1 MDPTCLPILVRFDGK
16 VYVQPDESDI
26 LAAHGAK
33 TTTDARRCDVAIVGA
48 GPAGLTA
55 AVYAASEGLDTLV
68 LEADLPGGQAGTSSK
83 IRNYP
88 GFTHGVSGGD
98 FAYRACEQAWL
109 FGADLVFAQPA
120 ALVTSN
126 GAEHQVRAADGTSVV
141 ARAVVLA
148 TGVAWR
154 RLEVPEPGAAGRR
167 RGVLRRGRERGARNA
182 RLRRVRGR
190 CRELRRAGG
199 GAPGQVRRSG
209 HDGHPRRV
217 AELEHVELPHRRDR
231 QHPRHR
237 RAGPLRSRGRC
248 R

>member
-1 MDPTCLPILVRFDGK
+1 
-16 VYVQPDESDI
+16 VYVQPTESDI
-26 LAAHGAK
+26 LAAHHGGK
-33 TTTDARRCDVAIVGA
+33 TTTDARRCDLAIIRA

-68 LEADLPGGQAGTSSK
+68 LEANLPGGQAGTSSN

-120 ALVTSN
+120 ALITSN
-126 GAEHQVRAADGTSVV
+126 GGEHQVRTADGTSVV

-154 RLEVPEPGAAGRR
+154 RLDVPSLQWLVGAGVFYGAAGSEARAM
-167 RGVLRRGRERGARNA
+167 RGCDVYVVGAGNSAGQAAVHLAKYGARVTIVVRGDLLSSSMSSYLIHEIA
-182 RLRRVRGR
+182 STPHRRSTLLRGRGR
-190 CRELRRAGG
+190 CR
-199 GAPGQVRRSG
+199 
-209 HDGHPRRV
+209 
-217 AELEHVELPHRRDR
+217 
-231 QHPRHR
+231 
-237 RAGPLRSRGRC
+237 
-248 R
+248 